1 MKLTDERKQALEQT
15 YQYFLHNEA
24 ILKMKEIHT
33 HVGSNCY
40 IHTFKV
46 TKAVMKKAIKSNQDL
61 DLENL
66 LIACIF
72 HDYYLYDWRK
82 TEDRPHPHGKYHPHI
97 AAENAKR
104 DFNISDEAQ
113 RMIKT
118 HMWPFNFF
126 NPPKGKE
133 ARLLCNIDTWV
144 ALKEDFVS
152 KKRKKKLEQKYLDS
166 LSTLFDL

>member
-1 MKLTDERKQALEQT
+1 MKLTKERKETLEKT
-15 YQYFLHNEA
+15 YQYYLHHEA
-24 ILKMKEIHT
+24 ILKMKEIPAHI
-33 HVGSNCY
+33 GSNVY

-46 TKAVMKKAIKSNQDL
+46 VKKVMKKAIKSRRNL

-66 LIACIF
+66 LIAAIF
-72 HDYYLYDWRK
+72 HDYYLYNWRTTK
-82 TEDRPHPHGKYHPHI
+82 DRPHPHGKHHPRI

-104 DFNISDEAQ
+104 DFNIPEESQ

-133 ARLLCNIDTWV
+133 ARILCNVDTWI
-144 ALKEDFVS
+144 ALLECLTTRKHKAKKE
-152 KKRKKKLEQKYLDS
+152 KKYLEEIS
-166 LSTLFDL
+166 HLF